1 MTQTYLDGGAVIALT
16 VNGERREVPG
26 GTTLGAL
33 LRGLGLDPQM
43 IVVERNREIL
53 RDRSAFDALELS
65 PDDELELV
73 HFVGGG

>member
-1 MTQTYLDGGAVIALT
+1 MTTVAPAPWTLT
-16 VNGERREVPG
+16 VNGDRRSVAP

-33 LRGLGLDPQM
+33 LAAFKLDPRL

-53 RDRSAFDALELS
+53 RDRSAFDHLVLA
-65 PDDELELV
+65 DGDTLELV